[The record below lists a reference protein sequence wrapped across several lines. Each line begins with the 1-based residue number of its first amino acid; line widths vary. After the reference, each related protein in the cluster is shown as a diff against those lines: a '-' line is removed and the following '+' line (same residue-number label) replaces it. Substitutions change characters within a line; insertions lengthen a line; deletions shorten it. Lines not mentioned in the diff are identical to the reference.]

1 MDASMSTDPSTSYD
15 HGSDPHFLEYYAQA
29 SQSPETIGRF
39 SRVRDRAIALLAE
52 RGGARSPL
60 DVVDIGC
67 GAGTQTLLWA
77 ELGHRVR
84 GLDVNAPLIAVA
96 QARCRARGLPVTFD
110 VGTATALPYEDESA
124 DVVLLPELLE
134 HVDDWQRCLDEAAR
148 LVRPGGLLYLS
159 TTNVLCPRQQEFEL
173 PLYSWYPAPLK
184 RRYERLAVTT
194 RPELVN
200 HAKYPAVHWFSYY
213 GLSRYLRSRGFNTLD
228 RFDMLARQPLSAAR
242 RLLVTA
248 VRRVP
253 PLNVLAQACTGGTV
267 VWAVRAQA

>member
-1 MDASMSTDPSTSYD
+1 MSSDRSLAYD
-15 HGSDPHFLEYYAQA
+15 HDSDPNFVAYYARE

-39 SRVRDRAIALLAE
+39 TRVRDRALALLAE
-52 RGGARSPL
+52 SGHAGVEL

-67 GAGTQTLLWA
+67 GAGTQALLWA

-84 GLDVNAPLIAVA
+84 GLDVNAPLINVA
-96 QARCRARGLPVTFD
+96 RARAAERGLAVTFEI
-110 VGTATALPYEDESA
+110 GTATALPFDDASA

-148 LVRPGGLLYLS
+148 LVRPSGLLYLS

-173 PLYSWYPAPLK
+173 PLYSWYPGPLK

-194 RPELVN
+194 RPQIAN
-200 HAKYPAVHWFSYY
+200 YAKYPAVHWFSYY
-213 GLSRYLRSRGFNTLD
+213 GLSRYLRRRGFTTLD
-228 RFDMLARQPLSAAR
+228 RFDMLARQPQSALR
-242 RLLVTA
+242 RALVGA

-253 PLNVLAQACTGGTV
+253 PLNLAAQMCTGGTI
-267 VWAVRAQA
+267 VWALRRPA